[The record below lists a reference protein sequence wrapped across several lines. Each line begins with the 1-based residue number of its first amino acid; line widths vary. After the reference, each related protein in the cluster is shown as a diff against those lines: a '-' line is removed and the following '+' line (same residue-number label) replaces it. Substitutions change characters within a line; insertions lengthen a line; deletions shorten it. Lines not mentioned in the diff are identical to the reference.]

1 MNLTPDYISN
11 VIEDQFPEYF
21 REQNSDIVALVM
33 AYFEYLEQENKTTK
47 LTRTLKSNRDID
59 TTVQDFII
67 HFKNTFLHGTQEQS
81 VADERFLIKHIS
93 DLYQSKGTSRSYELL
108 IKMLFGEEVE
118 IFLPSTRILTPSQ
131 STFFKPIY
139 LELSPSERTRNFI
152 TKQVTGSSS
161 GATGFCESVVVKT
174 VNGKRISVAYLSSV
188 NGKFETNE
196 YITDD
201 GLIKDAPKMVG
212 SLTSITIQNGGR
224 NFNVGDIFQI
234 ESSAGKGGKGK
245 AKITTTQDATGRVN
259 FVLANGGYGYTVS
272 NTYTRSLS
280 SNATLIIENIVNA
293 NNEIDDYFL
302 FENVEQPLANVSWA
316 SGNSDFKT
324 YANNTVIIG
333 ANTSGS
339 QVANGYMVQDSGNLV
354 TIMVHDGNFGSA
366 DFLYVSNTSTN
377 VQIDTVV
384 NATAVGEYIG
394 TQIRGEDSN
403 TIVIGL
409 NANNKA
415 FYKGDGSFV
424 RGTVSGT
431 TANVANVGSGVAA
444 DYEIG
449 GLAEQETLTLFTDII
464 GANNQALDPRPFS
477 NVHVNGSNAGIGFVD
492 SITLNTGVSYDNLAN
507 AGSPFATNGSFSAG
521 DYVFEANLVVNAV
534 VVTAT
539 GSGYSNSDTVTF
551 TGGGPSTSAIGNVVT
566 DGTGKVQAIELSNKG
581 IQYEAVPAVTI
592 TSSGSGVSLTAR
604 MQASGNSIGAVGTIE
619 SVNSTV
625 MIVRNMSNGSFT
637 NTRTVTNEGVN
648 AFANIVSSAIL
659 GGASY
664 QNSDTVTISG
674 GTPNTGATATL
685 QTNTTGGINAIAVV
699 EPGTEYNSN
708 ASIVINTSTGTNA
721 TLAVN
726 MDFGYGFPKSGSA
739 DLTTILYNA
748 LTFANFS
755 IGTIA
760 SFKGVNPGTGYN
772 LDPIALVHNPYVAG
786 FNRRDLICVIDNRD
800 GLFAPGERLN
810 QTLSLPG
817 FLVNHSNSSSNGI
830 TLNANNQAIAVGEG
844 VIQLTTGA
852 TGVIETSNSTFI
864 KISNVNGAFNDAT
877 VIQTQTTTANVTP
890 LSSGVSQTTTA
901 AIATGTFKSRQ
912 VNNGVEQIKIRRLS
926 FGQSFVP
933 GSSIIGLSS
942 GASANVQ
949 WAYQDE
955 DTLPIGLNANVQADV
970 ITANGVAQT
979 LEVIDSGFGYEQD
992 DIVNLVA
999 ANSNFIVTGKANITN
1014 QGIGQG
1020 QWRDRQSFVSDVNK
1034 IQDSD
1039 YYQEYSYVSRTGI
1052 ALAKYEEQLKEILH
1066 LAGTK
1071 LFGEVV
1077 RTTYSNKTTTSNGV
1091 VITTSS

>member
-11 VIEDQFPEYF
+11 VIEDQFPEFF
-21 REQNSDIVALVM
+21 REQNSDVVALVM

-47 LTRTLKSNRDID
+47 LTRSIASRRDID

-67 HFKNTFLHGTQEQS
+67 HFKNTFLQGTQEKTI
-81 VADERFLIKHIS
+81 ADERFLIKHIS

-131 STFFKPIY
+131 STFFKPVY
-139 LELSPSERTRNFI
+139 LELSPSERTRNYI
-152 TKQVTGSSS
+152 SKQITGSSS

-174 VNGKRISVAYLSSV
+174 VNGKRITVAYLSSV

-196 YITDD
+196 YITDN
-201 GLIKDAPKMVG
+201 GVIEDAPKMVG

-280 SNATLIIENIVNA
+280 SNATLIIDTVVNA
-293 NNEIDDYFL
+293 NTERTDFFL
-302 FENVEQPLANVSWA
+302 FENVEQPIANVSWA
-316 SGNSDFKT
+316 SGNVDFKT
-324 YANNTVIIG
+324 YANNTVVIG
-333 ANTSGS
+333 ANTNGS
-339 QVANGYMVQDSGNLV
+339 QVANGYMVQDSGNLISII
-354 TIMVHDGNFGSA
+354 THDGDFSA
-366 DFLYVSNTSTN
+366 ADYLYVSNTATN

-384 NATAVGEYIG
+384 NATAIGEYIG
-394 TQIRGEDSN
+394 SQLRGDELD
-403 TIVIGL
+403 TIAIGL

-415 FYKGDGSFV
+415 FYKGDGSFI
-424 RGTVSGT
+424 RGMQSNTY
-431 TANVANVGSGVAA
+431 ANVANVGSGIAA

-449 GLAEQETLTLFTDII
+449 SLADQETLTLFTDII
-464 GANNQALDPRPFS
+464 GSNNQALDPVAYS
-477 NVHVNGSNAGIGFVD
+477 NVHVNASNSGIGFVD
-492 SITLNTGVSYDNLAN
+492 SITLNTGITYDNLAN
-507 AGSPFATNGSFSAG
+507 AGSPFATNGQFSAG
-521 DYVFEANLVVNAV
+521 DYIFEANLVVNAV

-539 GSGYSNSDTVTF
+539 GSGYSNSDTVSF
-551 TGGGPSTSAIGNVVT
+551 TGGDPSTIAVGNVVT

-581 IQYEAVPAVTI
+581 INYEAVPAVTI
-592 TSSGSGVSLTAR
+592 TSSGTGVSLTAR

-625 MIVRNMSNGSFT
+625 IVARNMSNGAFT
-637 NTRTVTNEGVN
+637 NSRTITNEGVN
-648 AFANIVSSAIL
+648 AFANIVSSSIL
-659 GGASY
+659 GGTAY
-664 QNSDTVTISG
+664 VNSDTVTISG
-674 GTPNTGATATL
+674 GTPNTDATATL

-708 ASIVINTSTGTNA
+708 ASIVINTSTGTGA

-748 LTFANFS
+748 LTFANFQ
-755 IGTIA
+755 IGTIG
-760 SFKGVNPGTGYN
+760 SFSGLNPGAGYN
-772 LDPIALVHNPYVAG
+772 LDPIALAHNPYVAG
-786 FNRRDLICVIDNRD
+786 FNRRDLICVINNRT
-800 GLFAPGERLN
+800 GLFSSGERLN
-810 QTLSLPG
+810 QTISLPG
-817 FLVNHSNSSSNGI
+817 FLVKHSNSTVDGVQ
-830 TLNANNQAIAVGEG
+830 LNASNEPIALNEG
-844 VIQLTTGA
+844 VIQLSTGA
-852 TGVIETSNSTFI
+852 TGVIESSNSTHI
-864 KISNVNGAFNDAT
+864 KVSNVIGTFNDQHN
-877 VIQTQTTTANVTP
+877 IQTQSSSATVTP

-912 VNNGVEQIKIRRLS
+912 INNGIEQMKIRRLS
-926 FGQSFVP
+926 FGQAFVP
-933 GSSIIGLSS
+933 GSSIVGLSS
-942 GASANVQ
+942 GATADVL

-955 DTLPIGLNANVQADV
+955 DTMPIGLNANIQADV

-992 DIVNLVA
+992 DIVNLTA
-999 ANSNFIVTGKANITN
+999 ANSNFIVTGKANILN
-1014 QGIGQG
+1014 QGIGEG
-1020 QWRDRQSFVSDVNK
+1020 RWRDRQSFVSDVNR

-1077 RTTYSNKTTTSNGV
+1077 RTTHSNKTTTSNGV
-1091 VITTSS
+1091 VITTS